1 MQLAMASD
9 ASTAVAENAVL
20 QQKLQ
25 SKTQALL
32 ILSKELDRC
41 RAEGDEYREL
51 TQRLQVQD
59 SSRRHGAFESF
70 LGWARRGC

>member
-1 MQLAMASD
+1 MQLSSTAAAD
-9 ASTAVAENAVL
+9 ASTVAENAVL

-51 TQRLQVQD
+51 TLRLQVD
-59 SSRRHGAFESF
+59 SSRHGRLSPS
-70 LGWARRGC
+70 